1 MDPGRGC
8 CRVGRDSTVGQHGET
23 RMVDRYGSFDAK
35 IWMDDGVLHA
45 KHPDCLSASARH
57 LYLRNKVSPH
67 ATFMASAGRLVCSYT
82 WSLWLSRTGS
92 PSSPHSYRT
101 ISRVLVAVDSQSLRQ
116 AQEAGLLAT
125 DEDFED
131 QLWATFLTMAR
142 HGCIVVFQF
151 FYSHVAFPTRG
162 GGTQNCCGAEPWQHN
177 VSANQ
182 CARAL
187 SFAESKAA
195 WMREAAFFTLF

>member
-1 MDPGRGC
+1 ML
-8 CRVGRDSTVGQHGET
+8 
-23 RMVDRYGSFDAK
+23 
-35 IWMDDGVLHA
+35 LHPEFVA
-45 KHPDCLSASARH
+45 LTENIPKFAPLIQD
-57 LYLRNKVSPH
+57 N
-67 ATFMASAGRLVCSYT
+67 
-82 WSLWLSRTGS
+82 
-92 PSSPHSYRT
+92 
-101 ISRVLVAVDSQSLRQ
+101 SRVLVAVDSQSLRQ

-131 QLWATFLTMAR
+131 QLWAAFLTMAR
-142 HGCIVVFQF
+142 RGCIVVFQF

-187 SFAESKAA
+187 SFDESKAA